1 MYDKNAASID
11 ISIDTIYGFI
21 FKRGLFHVKNI
32 STADILDKYLTHV
45 FNTIK
50 TAIIEDFKQME
61 KVNKIEVLDDR

>member
-32 STADILDKYLTHV
+32 STADILDKYLTQI
-45 FNTIK
+45 FLDIK
-50 TAIIEDFKQME
+50 TVIIEDFKKLE
-61 KVNKIEVLDDR
+61 KANKIEVLNDW

>member
-11 ISIDTIYGFI
+11 ISIETIYGFI

-32 STADILDKYLTHV
+32 STVDILDEYLTQV

-50 TAIIEDFKQME
+50 TVIIEDFKQME
-61 KVNKIEVLDDR
+61 RVNKIEVLDE